1 MKERKKE
8 RKKMCQKFFDSS
20 FSLFFSSSFN
30 IYIHTHTHAHVYMM
44 PKLKAVFFDLD
55 DTLVPTSVYDV
66 RAYADVKASVITW
79 VGKIQLDVDKLVA
92 DFKEK
97 FVKAPWDPEYKTDVF
112 TWRSRV
118 WEHALKLQDVENA
131 EEVGLKCQKCF
142 DDNRMG
148 TFPLYDCVKDLTEYI
163 KSKGLETC
171 IITNGH
177 HRVQRDKLE
186 ACKAYTLFENII
198 VGGEEVLAG
207 RKEKPDGSIFVK
219 ACKYAGCLPSEA
231 IHVGDSLG
239 ADIQGGINAGLLA
252 TVFINVKAR
261 DMSTIQPMPT
271 YTIKHITELKE
282 IIDKL
287 LVV

>member
-1 MKERKKE
+1 M
-8 RKKMCQKFFDSS
+8 S
-20 FSLFFSSSFN
+20 
-30 IYIHTHTHAHVYMM
+30 T
-44 PKLKAVFFDLD
+44 LKAVFFDLD

-66 RAYADVKASVITW
+66 RAYADVKTSVLAW
-79 VGKIQLDVDKLVA
+79 VGEEKFQSLDVDKLIA

-118 WEHALKLQDVENA
+118 WEHALKLQNVENA
-131 EEVGLKCQKCF
+131 EEVGVKCQKCF

-148 TFPLYDCVKDLTEYI
+148 TFPLHDCVKELTEYI
-163 KSKGLETC
+163 NSKGLEMC

-186 ACKAYTLFENII
+186 ACSAYTLFENII

-207 RKEKPDGSIFVK
+207 RKEKPDRGIFMK
-219 ACKYAGCLPSEA
+219 ACNYVGCLPSEA
-231 IHVGDSLG
+231 IQVGDSLG
-239 ADIQGGINAGLLA
+239 ADIQGGINAELLA
-252 TVFINVKAR
+252 TVFINVKSR
-261 DMSTIQPMPT
+261 DASTFQPMPT
-271 YTIKHITELKE
+271 YTIKHIAELKE

-287 LVV
+287 LVE